1 MKQTGQ
7 NPKNTLFEMGLILW
21 IEHLDALVRIAAMG
35 SYVPYVPDEL
45 HQSYSMME
53 AYCF

>member
-35 SYVPYVPDEL
+35 SYVPDEL
-45 HQSYSMME
+45 NRWYSTME
-53 AYCF
+53 TYCF